1 MILAGISDDRR
12 GLDTNSAE
20 ASFALEE
27 RPLNRQTHALR
38 LPRTRELKDILQVS
52 TIEDR
57 RGGWR
62 PAPERRQSRVPRP
75 DKLDR
80 WSDDLKVGLEQEIRD
95 LDREIKELRRSAHGL
110 ASLAEKLAIQAKARE
125 TEALRTRKRKELF
138 EAQDKLDSQR
148 DELIASVQKNSGQRC
163 SSERLFTIRWS
174 LI

>member
-1 MILAGISDDRR
+1 MNFEFEIPNSDLQR
-12 GLDTNSAE
+12 LT
-20 ASFALEE
+20 EE
-27 RPLNRQTHALR
+27 F
-38 LPRTRELKDILQVS
+38 
-52 TIEDR
+52 
-57 RGGWR
+57 
-62 PAPERRQSRVPRP
+62 ERREKAISANISERCARQFESET

-148 DELIASVQKNSGQRC
+148 DELIASVQKNLRSEGARPSDC
-163 SSERLFTIRWS
+163 SQLGG
-174 LI
+174 L